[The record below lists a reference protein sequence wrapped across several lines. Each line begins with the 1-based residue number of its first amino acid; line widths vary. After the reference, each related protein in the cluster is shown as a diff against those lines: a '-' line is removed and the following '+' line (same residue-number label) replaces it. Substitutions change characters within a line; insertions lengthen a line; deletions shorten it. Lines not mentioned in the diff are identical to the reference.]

1 MLDSGVRFADNHCG
15 AEAPR
20 DRSPRLA
27 REYDLGRDRDPPSRA
42 IARFERECDIEP
54 GFINRVVVSAGRDGA
69 WARLE
74 CGELSLEDFFEAFER
89 DCAEAGRRLS
99 ARALMERI
107 AEAAQP
113 RPRMLE
119 AVRRIRSGG
128 LRAAALTNNWVGDE
142 MATDALKPLFDAFV
156 ESSVVGLRKPDPRIY
171 RHACDAIGVA
181 PSEAIFLD
189 DIGRNLKAARELG
202 MSTIK
207 VDDPDDA
214 LRELEV
220 LLGLPLLDG
229 PVSPRG

>member
-1 MLDSGVRFADNHCG
+1 
-15 AEAPR
+15 
-20 DRSPRLA
+20 
-27 REYDLGRDRDPPSRA
+27 
-42 IARFERECDIEP
+42 
-54 GFINRVVVSAGRDGA
+54 
-69 WARLE
+69 
-74 CGELSLEDFFEAFER
+74 
-89 DCAEAGRRLS
+89 
-99 ARALMERI
+99 MERI